1 MNPTDWARL
10 PGMVAIVL
18 SGTLAGCATATPKAA
33 RDATSMSGA
42 AGAAPQA
49 AVAGSPQELQARIDA
64 LEAKLGMMNE
74 KLDVVVLRAEPALG
88 RSAKQASE
96 TIVPNPADQW
106 GDLRQATPASA
117 GLDRGYAAGPAV
129 SDYRQ
134 AMVNYR
140 ASRFAEA
147 AEGFSNFVEKHP
159 DHPLAGA
166 AQYHLGE
173 CWLQRGDWKKG
184 AEALERVLT
193 SYDRSSHVSWTLKRL
208 AEAED
213 HLGKSDQAA
222 RHRLLLTSLYPS
234 SPAAQGVGLE
244 QARSES
250 TDDDSH
256 QAATPVGNDPGAVD
270 APPPTLPAQA
280 GG

>member
-1 MNPTDWARL
+1 
-10 PGMVAIVL
+10 MVAIVL
-18 SGTLAGCATATPKAA
+18 SGTLAGCATATPKAG
-33 RDATSMSGA
+33 RDATSMSA
-42 AGAAPQA
+42 AGPQGP
-49 AVAGSPQELQARIDA
+49 VAGSPQELQARIDA

-106 GDLRQATPASA
+106 GDLRQATPAPA

-129 SDYRQ
+129 SDHRQ

-193 SYDRSSHVSWTLKRL
+193 SYDRSSHVSWALKRL

-213 HLGKSDQAA
+213 HLGKADQAD

-250 TDDDSH
+250 ATGDSH
-256 QAATPVGNDPGAVD
+256 QVASPEVSEPGAVD